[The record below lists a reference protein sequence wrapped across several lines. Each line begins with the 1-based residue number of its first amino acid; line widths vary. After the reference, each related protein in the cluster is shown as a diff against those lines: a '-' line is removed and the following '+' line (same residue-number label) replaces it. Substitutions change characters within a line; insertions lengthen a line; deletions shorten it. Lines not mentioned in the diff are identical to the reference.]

1 VRHIFYFILLLGFF
15 ALADAGGR
23 IIAAAAADDRDAILV
38 DKQHDVI
45 RIIIDGREAARFNAD
60 GLQVRQGIE
69 YGGTLTDTGQ
79 DYYDQRTG
87 AAGAR

>member
-1 VRHIFYFILLLGFF
+1 VRHVFYFILLLVLF

-23 IIAAAAADDRDAILV
+23 IIAADDRDAILV

-60 GLQVRQGIE
+60 GLQVRKSIE